1 MAPFQ
6 ERGLINSVLNSQLE
20 MHKSISEWEVV
31 CSLGVE
37 SNINGRVV
45 EGQLTFS
52 LRLLENYSAM
62 YINWSWKAKQ
72 VVKKKGRILREN
84 ETTTTGQIILN
95 HKLECSH
102 WQRHKGNIFTRMN
115 SPRKICSPIS
125 DTTRPFLPCETW
137 MSPFSTSSFSVI
149 QTKF

>member
-1 MAPFQ
+1 
-6 ERGLINSVLNSQLE
+6 
-20 MHKSISEWEVV
+20 MHKSISEGEVV
-31 CSLGVE
+31 CNLGIE
-37 SNINGRVV
+37 SNFDGHIA

-72 VVKKKGRILREN
+72 VVKRKGRILKEN

-95 HKLECSH
+95 HKLERSH

-125 DTTRPFLPCETW
+125 DTTRPFLP
-137 MSPFSTSSFSVI
+137 
-149 QTKF
+149 